1 MQHTI
6 SALNVRELNLLV
18 SYGRDVKTLTFENR
32 GATSVFLVPGAM
44 PLNASQLPPVVAPDP
59 AWDADFEVAKNQY
72 CRRCGFELKAGE
84 RVSRSVEDGRAIN
97 LIWTVDAD
105 VANTQLYSIVE
116 K

>member
-6 SALNVRELNLLV
+6 SASNVRELNLLA

-44 PLNASQLPPVVAPDP
+44 PLNTEQLPPVVAPDV
-59 AWDADFEVAKNQY
+59 AWDSVLAIALNEY

-84 RVSRSVEDGRAIN
+84 RVSRSVEDGREIN

-105 VANTQLYSIVE
+105 VTNTQLYSIVE